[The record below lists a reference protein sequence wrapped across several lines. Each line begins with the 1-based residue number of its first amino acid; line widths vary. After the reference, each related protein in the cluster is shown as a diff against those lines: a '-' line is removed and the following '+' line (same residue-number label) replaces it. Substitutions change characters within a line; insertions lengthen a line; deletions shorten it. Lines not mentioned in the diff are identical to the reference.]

1 MIPEWDSLSSNTGG
15 SLRLKFTVFFMFSV
29 TFLVTFEVVSR
40 HFRSRSAWSRI
51 YRRASLPLFHTYF
64 YVSFFL
70 CFRLLQ
76 SRCLSCLRR
85 VYSLPKT
92 EGYIPPV
99 HHSATIGLINDLW
112 SLCCQGSEQVE
123 VSFIL
128 EKMKGTQKFGLDLD
142 IHRSLFPPPPPRL
155 WSSSKC
161 ERNNS
166 RGRTYWSRTL
176 KAGGELLRRFP
187 TPALRCLASL
197 KGRNKTAVDRVW
209 LESILYNNPGF
220 YLLSKRQFFRDLLNL
235 QY

>member
-15 SLRLKFTVFFMFSV
+15 SLRLKLTVFFMFSV

-51 YRRASLPLFHTYF
+51 YRRASLPPFHTYF

-128 EKMKGTQKFGLDLD
+128 EKMKGIQKFGLDLD
-142 IHRSLFPPPPPRL
+142 IHRSLFLPPPPPGSDHRQNASEITAEEGLTDHERWRRVGNCSGASQPQLCAALLHWKVETKLL
-155 WSSSKC
+155 WTGYDLSPSSIIIPDFIC
-161 ERNNS
+161 
-166 RGRTYWSRTL
+166 
-176 KAGGELLRRFP
+176 
-187 TPALRCLASL
+187 
-197 KGRNKTAVDRVW
+197 
-209 LESILYNNPGF
+209 
-220 YLLSKRQFFRDLLNL
+220 
-235 QY
+235 